1 MKTITVYGPGCM
13 KCHKTEEIVKQTIE
27 ATGVQATV
35 VKVSDMQQI
44 VTAGIMATPG
54 VAVDGVVKLSGR
66 IPTAEEVRGWLA
78 GA

>member
-13 KCHKTEEIVKQTIE
+13 RCQKAEEIVKQAVE
-27 ATGVQATV
+27 AAGIQATV
-35 VKVSDMQQI
+35 VKVSDVQKM
-44 VTAGIMATPG
+44 VAAGIMSTPA
-54 VAVDGVVKLSGR
+54 VAVDGVIKLSGR

>member
-13 KCHKTEEIVKQTIE
+13 KCQKAEEIVKQTVE
-27 ATGVQATV
+27 AAGIQAQV
-35 VKVSDMQQI
+35 VKVSDVQKM
-44 VTAGIMATPG
+44 VAAGIMSTPA

-66 IPTAEEVRGWLA
+66 IPTAAEVQGWLA